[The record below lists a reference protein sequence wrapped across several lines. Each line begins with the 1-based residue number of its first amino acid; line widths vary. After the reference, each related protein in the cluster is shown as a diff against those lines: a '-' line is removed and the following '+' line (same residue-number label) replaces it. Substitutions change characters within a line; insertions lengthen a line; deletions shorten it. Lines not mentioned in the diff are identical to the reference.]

1 VETQEVTMRIENSG
15 MEIRRAELT
24 KAVQSQAES
33 GKRQEQAT
41 QAGAQAPRS
50 DRVQIS
56 DAGRALA
63 AQAASDVP
71 QSEGLSPERVDQIRQ
86 RILSGAYDSVVVV
99 DAVARRML
107 ESGDI

>member
-1 VETQEVTMRIENSG
+1 MRIENSG
-15 MEIRRAELT
+15 IDVRRAELA
-24 KAVQSQAES
+24 KAVQPQADS
-33 GKRQEQAT
+33 GKKQEQAT
-41 QAGAQAPRS
+41 QASGSPASRS

-86 RILSGAYDSVVVV
+86 RILKGAYNSTEVV
-99 DAVARRML
+99 DQVARRML
-107 ESGDI
+107 ERGDI